1 MCIYILG
8 MIIINCGNRSIQ
20 LDDKTLCPPV
30 PLGARPGLQLS
41 PPQGVRSSQS
51 LATGNY
57 MFYILY
63 IILCIHCI
71 YMYLCVCFHTH
82 TYMYIQIFIILSL
95 TYNIIYNII

>member
-41 PPQGVRSSQS
+41 SPPQGVRSSQS
-51 LATGNY
+51 LATGIY

-71 YMYLCVCFHTH
+71 YICICVCVSIHIPTC
-82 TYMYIQIFIILSL
+82 
-95 TYNIIYNII
+95 IYRSS